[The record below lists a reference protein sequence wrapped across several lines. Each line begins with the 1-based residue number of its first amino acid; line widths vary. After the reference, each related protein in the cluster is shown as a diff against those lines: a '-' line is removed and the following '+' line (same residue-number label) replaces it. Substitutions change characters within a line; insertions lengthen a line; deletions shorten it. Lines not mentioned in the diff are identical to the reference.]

1 MSNQSKQTDFKNEHL
16 AVQLNREPSS
26 IAKLHISV
34 SPTATKAAYEKA
46 IKNINKE
53 VTLPGFRKGK
63 APRELVIQMYAKHV
77 ENEQRE
83 IVVNTSFTEA
93 LDLIKMRPF
102 TNESIKVTNFKTMSN
117 DKGTEFSIQFES
129 YPEIPQIDP
138 KSLKLNHIQPDSVT
152 DDQVKNSVE
161 ELRLWHAEWNEV
173 DRPVKENDYV
183 DLDINLLEDPE
194 RVLCQDTRFEVKE
207 NKMGTWMRKLVIG
220 KKVGESVEG
229 MSEKETKDDDCSGC
243 DNPDHHHDHSF
254 KPTKCRITI
263 KSIKE
268 PKLPEVD
275 DAFAAKV
282 GLKQAS
288 ELEGKVRED
297 LERQAKDRAQN
308 AMRSQLEKKLNS
320 EYPFEIPSSIIEN
333 EKSYR
338 LEEKIEDL
346 REEGISEDVIQSKM
360 KELEAEVTKEAV
372 EAYRVF
378 FMLSKVISENKMNV
392 SQEELMREYVK
403 QMYMPAGE
411 SFINQKMQ
419 PEEIQRRL
427 SSYLLNRKAK
437 DYLIEQATAA

>member
-1 MSNQSKQTDFKNEHL
+1 MSKSTNQTEFKNEHL
-16 AVQLNREPSS
+16 TVQVSREPGS

-46 IKNINKE
+46 IKNLNKE

-63 APRELVIQMYAKHV
+63 APRELVLQMYGKHV

-102 TNESIKVTNFKTMSN
+102 TNESIKVTNFKSMSN
-117 DKGTEFSIQFES
+117 DKGTEFSIQFEA
-129 YPEIPQIDP
+129 YPEIPVVDP
-138 KSLKLNHIQPDSVT
+138 KSLHLNQIPADTVS
-152 DDQVKNSVE
+152 DDQVKNSVQ
-161 ELRLWHAEWNEV
+161 ELRLWHAEWVEV
-173 DRPVKENDYV
+173 NDRPVKDNDYI
-183 DLDINLLEDPE
+183 DLDIDLLEDEE
-194 RVLCQDTRFEVKE
+194 RSLCKDTRFEVKE
-207 NKMGTWMRKLVIG
+207 NKMGEWMRKLVVG
-220 KKVGESVEG
+220 KKVGETVEG
-229 MSEKETKDDDCSGC
+229 MSEKETKEGECDGC
-243 DNPDHHHDHSF
+243 DNPEHHHSEF

-268 PKLPEVD
+268 PKLPEID

-297 LERQAKDRAQN
+297 LERQAKERAQN
-308 AMRSQLEKKLNS
+308 AMRSQLEKKLNA

-333 EKSYR
+333 EKGPR
-338 LEEKIEDL
+338 LEERIYEM
-346 REEGISEDVIQSKM
+346 REEGQPEDSIESKR
-360 KELEAEVTKEAV
+360 KDIENQVAEEAKQ
-372 EAYRVF
+372 AYRVF
-378 FMLSKVISENKMNV
+378 FLLNKVISENKMNV
-392 SQEELMREYVK
+392 TQEEIMREYVR

-411 SFINQKMQ
+411 AFINQKME

-427 SSYLLNRKAK
+427 SSYILNRKAK
-437 DYLIEQATAA
+437 DYLIEKALA